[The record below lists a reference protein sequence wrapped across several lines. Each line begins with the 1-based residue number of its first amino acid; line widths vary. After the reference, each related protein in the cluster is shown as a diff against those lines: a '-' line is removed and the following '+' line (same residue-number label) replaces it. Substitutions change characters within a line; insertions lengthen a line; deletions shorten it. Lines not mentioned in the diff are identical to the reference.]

1 VKLFGKP
8 PVRREL
14 VIGHCYEDELLDA
27 ARAEA
32 QDRHIGAAMTV
43 LRECRDDP
51 ETRMLRV
58 KVLGDCLFG
67 YGDQV
72 AQLGRERNDPD
83 LLLVAGQAYVAEAW
97 AILGNFYLSAVS
109 HRQRLKFGATL
120 QLALSPL
127 MAASELV
134 PDDAV
139 VWATLLTV
147 ARGLGFTREEQD
159 AIWAET
165 VKRAPYLYGAH
176 WARLHTVS
184 ENWYGS
190 REEMLG
196 FAVETARSA
205 PPGNPVTAMVPC
217 AYFALFGAAV
227 SETRGNHW
235 RLAARMFRAAAVPIA
250 EASRKWLQQDETPH
264 PRSYEAH
271 NMFAGACGL
280 AGDKERAVVHLR
292 GMQDRLAPWPWSA
305 LAPDPAD
312 AYYRL
317 AAKFDPALRIK

>member
-14 VIGHCYEDELLDA
+14 VVGHCYVDELLDA

-32 QDRHIGAAMTV
+32 QDRHVGAAMTV

-72 AQLGRERNDPD
+72 AQLGRERKDPD

-97 AILGNFYLSAVS
+97 SILGNFHLSAVS
-109 HRQRLKFGATL
+109 RQQRLKFGATL

-127 MAASELV
+127 MAASELA

-147 ARGLGFTREEQD
+147 ARGLGFTRDEQD
-159 AIWAET
+159 AIWGET
-165 VKRAPYLYGAH
+165 VTRAPYLYGAP
-176 WARLHTVS
+176 WTRLHTVS

-190 REEMLG
+190 REEMLE
-196 FAVETARSA
+196 FAVSTARSA

-217 AYFALFGAAV
+217 AYFVLFGARM
-227 SETRGNHW
+227 SEARGNPW
-235 RLAARMFRAAAVPIA
+235 RLAGRMFRDAAEPVA
-250 EASRKWLQQDETPH
+250 EASRKWLPDETPH

-271 NMFAGACGL
+271 NMFAAACGL
-280 AGDKERAVVHLR
+280 AGDKDQAVAHLR
-292 GMQDRLAPWPWSA
+292 GMRDRLALWPWSM
-305 LAPDPAD
+305 LAPNPAD

-317 AAKFDPALRIK
+317 AAKFNPVLRT